1 MDKKEDRCLNCAE
14 HKNCKDSFVS
24 WVFFIIGI
32 IATVAIRVVTVLI
45 YLDPIYAKIAWYI
58 GVMGFFLFF
67 VYKFRISHIREK
79 RIRESGLA
87 DKINANGPLNHEDY
101 ILMSSIICSLGSK
114 KEKINYFIIFA
125 LSAVALVLAIYMDL
139 IR

>member
-67 VYKFRISHIREK
+67 V
-79 RIRESGLA
+79 
-87 DKINANGPLNHEDY
+87 
-101 ILMSSIICSLGSK
+101 
-114 KEKINYFIIFA
+114 
-125 LSAVALVLAIYMDL
+125 
-139 IR
+139 